1 MRAIFTIWFVVAG
14 FAFTLARGTQPL
26 DVRVDGEGLMRFLVD
41 GRIVFAKKAAL
52 AVADGV
58 LSFNHAPL
66 MPRVTVPGA
75 PDRLDVDLD
84 GWLFGTY
91 GSQRRA
97 LGRIVLALFPNESAL
112 IDRDG
117 FLVSETRPALG
128 NPGEGTCGVIR
139 SVAEVRTPKAAMPGI
154 TRKEPLQVAPHV
166 ASESLTIA
174 VRPESV
180 IEGEAIRLGEIAE
193 IRGPK
198 ELCDRIAQV
207 CVGEQPV
214 VGYARGI
221 DRARIVARL
230 RGAGVPMNGIL
241 LFVPAGATVRRKG
254 QSVPHAEFER
264 VAIAAAQ
271 EKLGG
276 NWQPAPT
283 VGGSPDQLEA
293 PLGALEL
300 RAEVVTG
307 TATSARVTVGVYID
321 GKRLNSRTVVLQGSM
336 GPIVITR
343 NQQVTIRVRSNGA
356 VVELSGSARNPA
368 RIGESVEV
376 RTNQGVT
383 LTGIAIAEGVVE
395 VKL

>member
-1 MRAIFTIWFVVAG
+1 MRAIFTIWLIVAG

-26 DVRVDGEGLMRFLVD
+26 DVQVDGEGLMRFLVD
-41 GRIVFAKKAAL
+41 GRIAFAKRATL
-52 AVADGV
+52 TVEDGV
-58 LSFNHAPL
+58 LCFNHARL
-66 MPRVTVPGA
+66 MPRVSVPGT

-84 GWLFGTY
+84 GRLLGTY
-91 GSQRRA
+91 GGQRRL
-97 LGRIVLALFPNESAL
+97 LGRIVLAMFSDEAAL
-112 IDRDG
+112 VERDG
-117 FLVSETRPALG
+117 FLVSELRPTLG

-139 SVAEVRTPKAAMPGI
+139 SGSDVRTTKAVVQDVI
-154 TRKEPLQVAPHV
+154 RKEPLRVAPSA
-166 ASESLTIA
+166 ASESVTIT

-180 IEGEAIRLGEIAE
+180 VEGEAILLGEIAE

-230 RGAGVPMNGIL
+230 RGAGFPMNGIL
-241 LFVPAGATVRRKG
+241 LSVPAGATVKRKG

-264 VAIAAAQ
+264 IAIAAAQ
-271 EKLGG
+271 EKFGG

-283 VGGSPDQLEA
+283 VAAPPDQLEA

-307 TATSARVTVGVYID
+307 NATSARVTIGVYVG
-321 GKRLNSRTVVLQGSM
+321 GKRLNSRTVVLQGSA
-336 GPIVITR
+336 GPIVIAR
-343 NQQVTIRVRSNGA
+343 NQQVSIRVRSNGA

-368 RIGESVEV
+368 RIGEQVEV